1 MAGRDRHRCRPSRHV
16 SRPAKAISIRA
27 PPSAK
32 APVRSRVPKRAATQ
46 KLNGAGG
53 VLQERKG

>member
-1 MAGRDRHRCRPSRHV
+1 MSGRDRRRCRTSRRV

-32 APVRSRVPKRAATQ
+32 APVRIRVPKRAAAR
-46 KLNGAGG
+46 KPNGAGG